1 LNLFEPGEPSR
12 HLAAVCNETGVV
24 SCAAAASPGI
34 RECLRSEAA
43 GSGEGQRTGD
53 GLEGV

>member
-1 LNLFEPGEPSR
+1 LSLFEPGEPAR

-53 GLEGV
+53 GPEGV